1 MLLLSSHW
9 DIYEEESTNPQN
21 LNVENKIESNIP
33 TNVHCAKERH
43 ILLFNKYKSIF
54 SRTVNPEP
62 AAVPPM
68 TLQVDTSKWES
79 RQHRLAPRYQSTI
92 KHEEIKKTNEDHGGS
107 QSHTTF
113 SGYRMESSNYCT
125 ETKRQMEV
133 LYRL

>member
-68 TLQVDTSKWES
+68 TQPASRYFEVGATPTSSRITVSVDN
-79 RQHRLAPRYQSTI
+79 
-92 KHEEIKKTNEDHGGS
+92 KT
-107 QSHTTF
+107 
-113 SGYRMESSNYCT
+113 
-125 ETKRQMEV
+125 
-133 LYRL
+133 